1 LIGSCGPSSLA
12 QDEFDGVLSESEM
25 FDSNGTPP
33 PPRGPPPPLPT
44 LHLSSTEFCPSSS
57 QEQGS
62 ARPHATHTLNDPP
75 PETGVSVPL
84 DTGLARLASIGA
96 TPQPPFS
103 KLTTNTSKSDGGEGE
118 EKQSS
123 GEDVSAPIAG
133 SAHSVECA
141 TSRPQ
146 ILSMPSVG
154 AIEASDMLAFV
165 HDDLAPD
172 VAADLLEIRAGVP
185 AADERADGREEGGDE
200 SLWGENSLPA
210 APGEHSASA
219 AVGRIHLQ
227 NTLSNVPSGQYSQKS
242 ALLSFHLVN

>member
-1 LIGSCGPSSLA
+1 MFGSS
-12 QDEFDGVLSESEM
+12 
-25 FDSNGTPP
+25 GTPP

-57 QEQGS
+57 HEQGS
-62 ARPHATHTLNDPP
+62 ACSQATHTLNDPP

-84 DTGLARLASIGA
+84 DTRLARLASIGA
-96 TPQPPFS
+96 APQHPFP
-103 KLTTNTSKSDGGEGE
+103 KLTTSTSKSDGGEGE
-118 EKQSS
+118 EKESS
-123 GEDVSAPIAG
+123 GEDVSAPVAG
-133 SAHSVECA
+133 SAHSDECA

-154 AIEASDMLAFV
+154 AVEASDMLAFV
-165 HDDLAPD
+165 HDALAPD
-172 VAADLLEIRAGVP
+172 VAADSLDNRAGVP
-185 AADERADGREEGGDE
+185 AADERADGREEGGEE
-200 SLWGENSLPA
+200 SLWGEKSLPA
-210 APGEHSASA
+210 APEEHPASA